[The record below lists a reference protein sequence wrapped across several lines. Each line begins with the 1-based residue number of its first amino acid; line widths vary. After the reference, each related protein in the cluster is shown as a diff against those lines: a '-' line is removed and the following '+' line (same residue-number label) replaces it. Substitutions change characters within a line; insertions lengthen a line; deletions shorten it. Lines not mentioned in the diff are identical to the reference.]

1 MYDRF
6 RTGGNDKMK
15 RERQAALLLSMCLLL
30 GLLAGCQQGGT
41 GDAGGSAP
49 SQGQTTAAVDYA
61 NDPNWFGTD
70 DGKTVT
76 LNFWC
81 GIQPEYGYQQ
91 LVDNF
96 NAEYADKGVQVAYNR
111 YSNNTDG
118 NTQLETYL
126 LVNANIDVF
135 IGYGNRDRLY
145 NRGEAGMLYDYSG
158 YLDSIGF
165 DVAKEL
171 GENTAAEYIRED
183 GTIWGLPTKFDN
195 KGWIMIN
202 VDAFRAAGVEIPYN
216 GWTYD
221 EFREACRKLN
231 EKTGTYAMCW
241 GFDFNYASK
250 LTYVSS
256 VLGQNNLF
264 TDETMTETNLD
275 HPVWIEGLQLI
286 KDTMDEGWAVP
297 LADDLAEKM
306 TVQTAYLTG
315 NCAMYAIYSQL
326 RLAMDTATY
335 PHDFV
340 TALVPFPVPGDEY
353 AAYKDQANQSYSGD
367 FISIASGCE
376 NKKAACEFVRWYI
389 EGGMNPI
396 ILAARYP
403 LWNGNDT
410 QEILE
415 VISTHAAGTVDPESL
430 THLFKADRS
439 AFTGAGYVSG
449 HDEDIRDI
457 IWEEW
462 QAYLSG
468 EIPSAEE
475 TMRLAKLRAD
485 EVIKEAGGLLA

>member
-1 MYDRF
+1 
-6 RTGGNDKMK
+6 MK
-15 RERQAALLLSMCLLL
+15 HRSILTSLLCVFLLLS
-30 GLLAGCQQGGT
+30 LLAGCQSGKPGTEPGT
-41 GDAGGSAP
+41 GTDTGGREPEVTEP
-49 SQGQTTAAVDYA
+49 STPAVDYA

-91 LVDNF
+91 MVDNF
-96 NAEYADKGVQVAYNR
+96 NVEYADKGVQVAFNK
-111 YSNNTDG
+111 YSNDTDG

-171 GENTAAEYIRED
+171 GENTAQQYIRDD

-202 VDAFRAAGVEIPYN
+202 ADAFKDAGVAIPYD

-221 EFREACRKLN
+221 EFKETCRKIS
-231 EKTGTYAMCW
+231 ETTDKYAMCW
-241 GFDFNYASK
+241 GFGFDYGSK
-250 LTYVSS
+250 LNYVSG
-256 VLGQNNLF
+256 VLTPNGYF

-275 HPVWIEGLQLI
+275 HPVWIAGLQLI
-286 KDTMDEGWAVP
+286 RDTLDEGWALP
-297 LADDLAEKM
+297 FAEDMEGKKD
-306 TVQTAYLTG
+306 TVKTKFLSG
-315 NCAMYAIYSQL
+315 ECAMFGIYSQL
-326 RLAMDTATY
+326 RLAMDTAAY
-335 PHDFV
+335 PHSFV
-340 TALVPFPVPGDEY
+340 TALVPFPVPSEEY
-353 AAYKDQANQSYSGD
+353 AAYKTQANQSYSGD

-389 EGGMNPI
+389 MGGMNPI

-403 LWNGNDT
+403 LWAGNNT
-410 QEILE
+410 QDILN
-415 VISTHAAGTVDPESL
+415 VVSTRAAGTVDPESL
-430 THLFKADRS
+430 SHLFGTDRS
-439 AFTGAGYVSG
+439 AFSRESYVSG
-449 HDEDIRDI
+449 HDEDIKEIVWD
-457 IWEEW
+457 EW
-462 QAYLSG
+462 KSYLSD
-468 EIPSAEE
+468 ETPSAEFA
-475 TMRLAKLRAD
+475 MQHAKHRAD
-485 EVIKEAGGLLA
+485 EIIKEAGGLLA